1 MIGKVVLIS
10 GPVGVG
16 KSTLAVALEQQFGIR
31 RFRTSALLE
40 ERLQRDGVVLD
51 RKDLQDEGERLDRQT
66 SGEWVANELSRV
78 VALEEGAGITVDSV
92 RIIDQ
97 ITAIRRALGRRVAHV
112 HLTAATETLVKR
124 YRKRKSPIRELAD
137 YAMVRKNATEA
148 QVETLAA
155 HADLVIDT
163 SEYDPEDVFVL
174 VASWLRLYPG
184 RDLPLVDILVGGQYG
199 SEGKGNIASYLA
211 KDYDL
216 LVRVGGP
223 NAGHKVKLDS
233 KAVVTHHHLPSGTN
247 TSNARL
253 LIGPG
258 AVLNVASLQKEIAES
273 SVDKQR
279 LSIDPNAMTISDED
293 IAAEKEL
300 MACIGSTGQGVGAA
314 TARRIM
320 GRCGGVKLAGDI
332 PELAP
337 YLRSARD
344 VLDEVFSTLGRVFLE
359 GTQGTALSLYH
370 GPYPH
375 VTSRDTTVS
384 GCLAEAGISPTR
396 VRRVIMVCRTFPI
409 RVENPA
415 GSSSGPMKGEISLSE
430 IAAKAGLDEAELK
443 AVERTS
449 TTDRARRIARFDW
462 SLLSRAASLNAPTDI
477 ALTFV
482 DYISATNAQARRYE
496 QLTPETIAFVEQV
509 ERVAGAPVSLIS
521 TRFHY
526 QGIIDRRAW

>member
-1 MIGKVVLIS
+1 MIGKVILIS

-16 KSTLAVALEQQFGIR
+16 KSTLAITLEERLRIR

-40 ERLQRDGVVLD
+40 ERLQRDGAALD
-51 RKDLQDEGERLDRQT
+51 RKDLQDEGERLDKQT

-78 VALEEGAGITVDSV
+78 VAVEEGVGVTVDSV
-92 RIIDQ
+92 RIVGQ

-124 YRKRKSPIRELAD
+124 YKRRRSPIRELAD

-148 QVETLAA
+148 QVESLAS

-174 VASWLRLYPG
+174 VASWLRLYSG
-184 RDLPLVDILVGGQYG
+184 RDLPLVDVLVGGQYG

-211 KDYDL
+211 KEYDL

-223 NAGHKVKLDS
+223 NAGHKVKLES
-233 KAVVTHHHLPSGTN
+233 KIVTHHQLPSGTN

-273 SVDKQR
+273 NVDARR
-279 LSIDPNAMTISDED
+279 LSIDPNAMTISEED
-293 IAAEKEL
+293 IAEEKEL

-320 GRCGGVKLAGDI
+320 GRCGGVQLAGDI
-332 PELAP
+332 AELKP
-337 YLRSARD
+337 YLRAARD
-344 VLDEVFSTLGRVFLE
+344 VLDEVFSASGRVFLE

-370 GPYPH
+370 GPYPY

-409 RVENPA
+409 RVESPT
-415 GSSSGPMKGEISLSE
+415 GRSSGPMKGEISLSE

-449 TTDRARRIARFDW
+449 TTNRARRIARFDW
-462 SLLSRAASLNAPTDI
+462 SLLSRATSLNAPTDI
-477 ALTFV
+477 ALTFA
-482 DYISATNAQARRYE
+482 DYISATNAKARRYE
-496 QLTPETIAFVEQV
+496 QLTLETMAFVEQV
-509 ERVAGAPVSLIS
+509 ERVASAPVSLIS

-526 QGIIDRRAW
+526 HGIIDRRAW